1 MVSFFRFTIIT
12 FFLITQYLQAQSLHA
27 LNSSEIRLGLKKFAN
42 TASVLYLAAHPD
54 DENTG
59 LIAYIDNELLARTA
73 YLSLTRGDG
82 GQNLIGT
89 EQGALLGLIRT
100 QELLEARKIDKGE
113 QFFTRAYDFGFS
125 KSPEETFT
133 KWNKDSVLHDV
144 VWVIRKFRPDIIIT
158 RFSDY
163 EYYGHGHHSASA
175 ILAMEAFEGAADP
188 ARFPEQL
195 KYVGVWQAE
204 RLLFNSST
212 WFKPDLERFYAET
225 GRKYIKENIGVYNPL
240 LGKTYSEIAALS
252 RSMHKSQGFGTS
264 PRQGEHIEYLEHR
277 LGSVPEKGMLDNIT
291 TDWSR
296 FEGGKKIDAAIRR
309 IIREFD
315 DMHPEKSVPSMIKLY
330 QTIAGLPRQDNPLL
344 TYKKEELKG
353 LILSAMGL
361 RLQAYADKYYASPGD
376 TIQLALSAINRSALS
391 ATLKTIIL
399 DKDKVEPS
407 VLLKKNTLYNQNV
420 KKDIASDALYSQPY
434 WLRKPIENDLFF
446 TSDYQLLGK
455 PEGNPALYVTF
466 VLLIEGMEVVCDVP
480 VVYQWTDPVAGEQ
493 FRPFEITPEV
503 TLNFTEPSYVFTSS
517 LARTVNIN
525 VKALKDNQK
534 GRVRLNV
541 PESWRVQPDLADV
554 SLVKAGEEKMVSF
567 TIIPPA
573 GSASGNVSAT
583 YISEHGKQE
592 SGKGISIVA
601 YPHMLTQTV
610 FPESEATLSKIDI
623 ARTSERIA
631 YVQGAGDK
639 VAGVLSS
646 IGYKV
651 DILSI
656 NELALAD
663 LSRYDVIITGV
674 RAYNI
679 WEELSFLNTKLL
691 DFVKNGGNLI
701 VQYNVNRGLKTEQIG
716 PYPFTLSR
724 DRVTVEDSPFSVLK
738 PEHAVLNIPNKITDA
753 DFSGW
758 VQERGL
764 YFADTWAEQYE
775 TILGFQDPGEEFL
788 NGGLLIA
795 RYGNGSF
802 IYTGLAF
809 FRQLPAGVPGA
820 YKLFINLIAYNGRK

>member
-1 MVSFFRFTIIT
+1 MASFFRFAIIT
-12 FFLITQYLQAQSLHA
+12 FFLFTQYLQAQPLNT

-89 EQGALLGLIRT
+89 EQGELLGLIRT

-113 QFFTRAYDFGFS
+113 QFFTRAYDFGYS
-125 KSPEETFT
+125 KSPEETFS

-144 VWVIRKFRPDIIIT
+144 VWVIRKFRPDVIIT
-158 RFSDY
+158 RFPDY

-175 ILAMEAFEGAADP
+175 ILAMEAFEAAADP
-188 ARFPEQL
+188 TRFPEQL
-195 KYVGVWQAE
+195 QYVGVWQPE
-204 RLLFNSST
+204 RLLYNSST
-212 WFKPDLERFYAET
+212 WFKPDLERFYEET

-277 LGSVPEKGMLDNIT
+277 LGSVPDKGILDHIT

-296 FEGGKKIDAAIRR
+296 FEGGKKIDAAIRK
-309 IIREFD
+309 IVREFD
-315 DMHPEKSVPSMIKLY
+315 DLYPEKSVPSMVKLY
-330 QTIAGLPRQDNPLL
+330 QAIAGLPRQDNPLL
-344 TYKKEELKG
+344 IYKKEELKG

-361 RLQAYADKYYASPGD
+361 RLQAYAGKYYASPGD
-376 TIQLALSAINRSALS
+376 TVQLSVSAINRSTHA
-391 ATLKTIIL
+391 ATLESIIL
-399 DKDKVEPS
+399 DKNKIDLS
-407 VLLKKNTLYNQNV
+407 VALKKNTLYNQNI
-420 KKDIASDALYSQPY
+420 KKDIPEDAMYSQPY

-446 TSDYQLLGK
+446 TNDYQLLGK
-455 PEGNPALYVTF
+455 PEGNAALYVTF
-466 VLLIEGMEVVCDVP
+466 VLLIEGTEFLYDVP

-503 TLNFTEPSYVFTSS
+503 ALTFTEPSYVFTSS
-517 LARTVNIN
+517 LAKTVN
-525 VKALKDNQK
+525 VSVRALKDSRQGK
-534 GRVRLNV
+534 IRLNV
-541 PESWRVQPDLADV
+541 PENWRVQPDLAEV
-554 SLVKAGEEKMVSF
+554 NLVKAGEEKMVSF
-567 TIIPPA
+567 TIIPPE
-573 GSASGNVSAT
+573 GTASGNVTAT
-583 YISEHGKQE
+583 FVSGYNAQE
-592 SGKGISIVA
+592 SVKGISVVA
-601 YPHMLTQTV
+601 YPHMQTQTV
-610 FPESEATLSKIDI
+610 FPESKATLSKIDI
-623 ARTSERIA
+623 ARTNERIA

-639 VAGVLSS
+639 VAGVLLSM
-646 IGYKV
+646 GYKV
-651 DILSI
+651 DLLSI
-656 NELALAD
+656 GELALAD
-663 LSRYDVIITGV
+663 LSRYDVVITGI

-701 VQYNVNRGLKTEQIG
+701 VQYNVNRGLKTDHIG

-724 DRVTVEDSPFSVLK
+724 DRVTVEDSPFAILK
-738 PEHAVLNIPNKITDA
+738 PEHAVLNIPNKISDA

-758 VQERGL
+758 IQERGL
-764 YFADTWAEQYE
+764 YFADTWSDQYE
-775 TILGFQDPGEEFL
+775 TVLGFQDPGEDFL
-788 NGGLLIA
+788 DGGLLIA
-795 RYGNGSF
+795 KYGNGSF